1 MHAYVFVVGSL
12 FQMVR
17 TALSFTM
24 IRRPVAFP
32 LQIYQRMT
40 FKEKSLWH
48 IKPEYGI
55 ICVETRSSD

>member
-40 FKEKSLWH
+40 FKEKSL
-48 IKPEYGI
+48 
-55 ICVETRSSD
+55 